1 MSYKYLIVLIYIVEV
16 SGTLN
21 KQRSF
26 NVLESGKK
34 GSVALENKNKINTS
48 FTLDI
53 VVQGRS
59 Q

>member
-1 MSYKYLIVLIYIVEV
+1 MFSLY
-16 SGTLN
+16 